1 MLSLDF
7 FCRPARAVLTACFVA
22 SGAVGFAAEEQA
34 AFDIEAIK
42 TNADTLGASIKTIK
56 GRGEAINTKLG
67 QCGGY
72 LDALGSSPTQ
82 VAGKDLQNAV
92 VAAQNLNY
100 SDWNNLMTANKPSI
114 TELLLKDTEVRKAML
129 DIKTEVVGITDE
141 VNQIKPELEALQK
154 QSAALMEQ
162 VSKKKMVLLK
172 NPTLWPKLMGLGK
185 DATGLLSETQKS
197 LVNSGMVLNKL
208 GVAMTLLPPTD
219 PLVAEIA
226 NVQAGSAIAA
236 ATVTASPLVATL
248 ASPAVTVASGGEA
261 AVSGSEGET
270 ALGGFWQGGLM
281 TADGSGVTPV
291 QLLLGKPKAGAASG
305 FLILS
310 SSELQTP
317 LIFREVKDGRWVFAE
332 GSSGFALHV
341 TPREGQ
347 AGSVIA
353 ERYAAGGTQVSQ
365 GFLKRQ

>member
-1 MLSLDF
+1 MDSF
-7 FCRPARAVLTACFVA
+7 FRPARMVLTACFVA
-22 SGAVGFAAEEQA
+22 SAAAVFAAEEQV

-42 TNADTLGASIKTIK
+42 ANADALGTSIKTIK
-56 GRGEAINTKLG
+56 GRGEAINKKLG

-82 VAGKDLQNAV
+82 VAGKDLEAAL

-114 TELLLKDTEVRKAML
+114 SELLLKDTAVRKAML

-141 VNQIKPELEALQK
+141 VNQIKPELEQVQK
-154 QSAALMEQ
+154 QSATLMEQ

-185 DATGLLSETQKS
+185 DAAGLLGETQKS
-197 LVNSGMVLNKL
+197 LVSSGMVLNKL

-236 ATVTASPLVATL
+236 SATVSPVTTMLAGPVA
-248 ASPAVTVASGGEA
+248 VVASGGEA
-261 AVSGSEGET
+261 TASGSAGET

-305 FLILS
+305 FLILA

-347 AGSVIA
+347 AGAVIA
-353 ERYAAGGTQVSQ
+353 ERYAAGGAQVAQ